1 MVLRERGEDMEG
13 ITTNGPNGML
23 KKWKK
28 LRGLT
33 FYRVQGC
40 GDIRYENKKKYA
52 ELRIV
57 EEMRRMRRMRNQK
70 CRCIIL
76 FILQ

>member
-1 MVLRERGEDMEG
+1 MKRERVDRDEDLSSDAWCMTDWEGGWYLREKGENIEG
-13 ITTNGPNGML
+13 ITTKGPNGML

-40 GDIRYENKKKYA
+40 GDIR
-52 ELRIV
+52 
-57 EEMRRMRRMRNQK
+57 
-70 CRCIIL
+70 
-76 FILQ
+76 